1 MGAAFLA
8 GVVLAGQLEGR
19 AHDFTRGATEL
30 LVPFFLVGI
39 GLNLD
44 LATLRD
50 PATLGL
56 ATILL
61 VAAVVT
67 KMVGCGLGAWRYGRV
82 DALRIGAG
90 MVPRGE
96 VGMVVAQLG
105 LTLGVVSQSLYAV
118 TVFMA
123 VGTTI
128 VAPPLLAWAFRGAEA
143 RPVDAD
149 SEMPSIG

>member
-1 MGAAFLA
+1 MDIIWAAF
-8 GVVLAGQLEGR
+8 
-19 AHDFTRGATEL
+19 TKGATEL

-44 LATLRD
+44 LSTLRD
-50 PATLGL
+50 PRTLWLGL
-56 ATILL
+56 AVLT
-61 VAAVVT
+61 AAVVT
-67 KMVGCGLGAWRYGRV
+67 KIVGCGLGAIRFGTR

-105 LTLGVVSQSLYAV
+105 LTLGVVSQSLYAI

-128 VAPPLLAWAFRGAEA
+128 VAPPLLAWAFRGAEV
-143 RPVDAD
+143 RVTDAD
-149 SEMPSIG
+149 LPSIG